1 MSSSLVVSSLS
12 VIVVTLAIAFVLFF
26 SSNFAIINAQQ
37 LEQELTSQPGEIN
50 NRTILFQNIG
60 DGFRVQVPEGW
71 VIHDVNNTGS
81 TRSEESRQG
90 YGILAQLCT
99 QEQEQ
104 QETAVPSN
112 LSRSGNTASCQGT
125 EEDII
130 HIIRYPDLETGLQ
143 AATDNVS
150 STNSNNMTIDNILFY
165 HLQKLEQVGYR
176 GIGIV
181 NNTDTTLSVINPQ
194 TNQTIAAVPAK
205 FVEMT
210 YNTSITPNETRTG
223 YFLLTAT
230 NETSPSRGMTK
241 GYSVFYE
248 GPSAATTTAEMTTTA
263 PSGSLAPRP
272 LPTPVSQ
279 VFDSFELVTVVP
291 TAGEEP
297 PPAEEVPFN
306 VEIVS
311 TSTEGVAPAT
321 LLFEA
326 DVQGGTEPY
335 SYSWDFGDGSEEIIN
350 GVTTHTFEE
359 AGTYNVVLT
368 ITDSAGRT
376 ASDSVA
382 ITITEREEPPATT
395 AEEEVVVP
403 EEEQPPEDGDGEDL
417 LVCIRGGGPPR
428 EAELTLEEI
437 ETSLE
442 LGLAERITIGPCPG
456 AD

>member
-1 MSSSLVVSSLS
+1 MSSSLVVSLLS
-12 VIVVTLAIAFVLFF
+12 VIGVTLAIASVLLP
-26 SSNFAIINAQQ
+26 SNFTIINAQQ

-50 NRTILFQNIG
+50 NGTILFQNIG

-71 VIHDVNNTGS
+71 VIYDVNNTGS

-104 QETAVPSN
+104 QATAVPSN
-112 LSRSGNTASCQGT
+112 VSRSGDTASCQGT

-143 AATDNVS
+143 AATNNVS
-150 STNSNNMTIDNILFY
+150 STNNNNMTIDNIFLY

-181 NNTDTTLSVINPQ
+181 NSTDTTLSVINAQ
-194 TNQTIAAVPAK
+194 TNQTIASIPAK
-205 FVEMT
+205 NVQMT

-230 NETSPSRGMTK
+230 NETSPSVGMTK
-241 GYSVFYE
+241 GYSIFYE
-248 GPSAATTTAEMTTTA
+248 GPSAATTAETITTA

-272 LPTPVSQ
+272 LPTPVRQ
-279 VFDSFELVTVVP
+279 VFDSFELVTEVP

-297 PPAEEVPFN
+297 PPTEEPFT

-311 TSTEGVAPAT
+311 TSTEGVALAT
-321 LLFEA
+321 LLFET
-326 DVQGGTEPY
+326 DTQGGTEPY
-335 SYSWDFGDGSEEIIN
+335 TYSWNFGDGSEEVIDEDA
-350 GVTTHTFEE
+350 VTSHTFEQ

-368 ITDSAGRT
+368 ITDAGGRT

-382 ITITEREEPPATT
+382 ITITGGEEEEPPATT
-395 AEEEVVVP
+395 AEGEEAV
-403 EEEQPPEDGDGEDL
+403 EEQQPPEDGDGEDL

-437 ETSLE
+437 ERSLE
-442 LGLAERITIGPCPG
+442 LGLVERITIGPCPP

>member
-37 LEQELTSQPGEIN
+37 LEQELTSQPREIN
-50 NRTILFQNIG
+50 NGTILFQNIG

-90 YGILAQLCT
+90 YGILAQLCP

-104 QETAVPSN
+104 QATAVPSN
-112 LSRSGNTASCQGT
+112 LSRSGDTASCQGT

-130 HIIRYPDLETGLQ
+130 HIIRYLDLETRLQ
-143 AATDNVS
+143 AATNNVS

-181 NNTDTTLSVINPQ
+181 NNTDTTLSVINAQ

-205 FVEMT
+205 NVGII
-210 YNTSITPNETRTG
+210 YNTNIAPNETRIG

-241 GYSVFYE
+241 GYSIFYE
-248 GPSAATTTAEMTTTA
+248 GPSAATTAEMTTTA

-279 VFDSFELVTVVP
+279 VFDSFELLTVVP

-297 PPAEEVPFN
+297 PPAEEPPFN
-306 VEIVS
+306 VEIIS
-311 TSTEGVAPAT
+311 SGTIIDGVAPAT
-321 LLFEA
+321 YEFEA
-326 DVQGGTEPY
+326 NVIGGTEPY
-335 SYSWDFGDGSEEIIN
+335 TYSWNFGDGSEESN
-350 GVTTHTFEE
+350 EETVEHTFEE
-359 AGTYNVVLT
+359 AGTYNVALT
-368 ITDSAGRT
+368 ITDAEGRT
-376 ASDSVA
+376 ASDT
-382 ITITEREEPPATT
+382 ITITVIAGEEPPATT
-395 AEEEVVVP
+395 AEEEQQ
-403 EEEQPPEDGDGEDL
+403 QPPEDGDGEDL

>member
-1 MSSSLVVSSLS
+1 
-12 VIVVTLAIAFVLFF
+12 
-26 SSNFAIINAQQ
+26 
-37 LEQELTSQPGEIN
+37 
-50 NRTILFQNIG
+50 
-60 DGFRVQVPEGW
+60 
-71 VIHDVNNTGS
+71 
-81 TRSEESRQG
+81 
-90 YGILAQLCT
+90 
-99 QEQEQ
+99 
-104 QETAVPSN
+104 
-112 LSRSGNTASCQGT
+112 
-125 EEDII
+125 
-130 HIIRYPDLETGLQ
+130 
-143 AATDNVS
+143 
-150 STNSNNMTIDNILFY
+150 
-165 HLQKLEQVGYR
+165 
-176 GIGIV
+176 
-181 NNTDTTLSVINPQ
+181 
-194 TNQTIAAVPAK
+194 
-205 FVEMT
+205 
-210 YNTSITPNETRTG
+210 
-223 YFLLTAT
+223 
-230 NETSPSRGMTK
+230 
-241 GYSVFYE
+241 
-248 GPSAATTTAEMTTTA
+248 MTTTA

-456 AD
+456 AE

>member
-37 LEQELTSQPGEIN
+37 LEQELTSQPREIN
-50 NRTILFQNIG
+50 NGTILFQNIG

-90 YGILAQLCT
+90 YGILAQLCP

-104 QETAVPSN
+104 QATAVPSN
-112 LSRSGNTASCQGT
+112 LSRSGDTASCQGT

-130 HIIRYPDLETGLQ
+130 HIIRYLDLETGLQ
-143 AATDNVS
+143 AATNNVS

-181 NNTDTTLSVINPQ
+181 NNTDTTLSVINAQ
-194 TNQTIAAVPAK
+194 TNQTIAAVSAK
-205 FVEMT
+205 NVGII
-210 YNTSITPNETRTG
+210 YNTNIAPNETRIG

-241 GYSVFYE
+241 GYSIFYE
-248 GPSAATTTAEMTTTA
+248 GPSAATTAEMTTTA

-279 VFDSFELVTVVP
+279 VFDSFELLTVVP

-297 PPAEEVPFN
+297 PPAEEPPFN
-306 VEIVS
+306 VEIIS
-311 TSTEGVAPAT
+311 SGTIIDGVVPAT
-321 LLFEA
+321 YEFEA
-326 DVQGGTEPY
+326 NVIGGTEPY
-335 SYSWDFGDGSEEIIN
+335 TYSWNFGDGSEESTEET
-350 GVTTHTFEE
+350 VEHTFEE
-359 AGTYNVVLT
+359 AGTYNVALT
-368 ITDSAGRT
+368 ITDAEGRT
-376 ASDSVA
+376 GSDTIA
-382 ITITEREEPPATT
+382 ITVIAGEEPPATT
-395 AEEEVVVP
+395 AEEEQQ
-403 EEEQPPEDGDGEDL
+403 QPPEDGDGEDL

>member
-37 LEQELTSQPGEIN
+37 LEQELTSQPREIN
-50 NRTILFQNIG
+50 NGTILFQNIG

-90 YGILAQLCT
+90 YGILAQLCP

-104 QETAVPSN
+104 QATAVPSN
-112 LSRSGNTASCQGT
+112 LSRSGDTASCQGT

-130 HIIRYPDLETGLQ
+130 HIIRYLDLETRLQ
-143 AATDNVS
+143 AATNNVS

-181 NNTDTTLSVINPQ
+181 NNTDTTLSVINAQ

-205 FVEMT
+205 NVGII
-210 YNTSITPNETRTG
+210 YNTNIAPNETRIG

-241 GYSVFYE
+241 GYSIFYE
-248 GPSAATTTAEMTTTA
+248 GPSAATTAEMTTTA

-279 VFDSFELVTVVP
+279 VFDSFELLTVVP

-297 PPAEEVPFN
+297 PFN
-306 VEIVS
+306 VEIIS
-311 TSTEGVAPAT
+311 SGTIIDGVAPAT
-321 LLFEA
+321 YEFEA
-326 DVQGGTEPY
+326 NVIGGTEPY
-335 SYSWDFGDGSEEIIN
+335 TYSWNFGDGSEESN
-350 GVTTHTFEE
+350 EETVEHTFEE
-359 AGTYNVVLT
+359 PGLYNVALT
-368 ITDSAGRT
+368 LTDAQGRSAFDT
-376 ASDSVA
+376 IA
-382 ITITEREEPPATT
+382 ITVIAEEEPPATT
-395 AEEEVVVP
+395 AEEEQQ
-403 EEEQPPEDGDGEDL
+403 QPPEDGDGEDL